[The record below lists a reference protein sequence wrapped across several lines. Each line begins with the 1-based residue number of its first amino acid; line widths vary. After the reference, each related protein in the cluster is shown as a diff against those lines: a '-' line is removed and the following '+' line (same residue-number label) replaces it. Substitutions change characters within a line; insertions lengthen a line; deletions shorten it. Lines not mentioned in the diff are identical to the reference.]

1 MVKTIVKAIV
11 CNCVYLHLI
20 KNEISKTTI
29 WINKKTQLTMPHYF
43 QKKLKLLVVLNMN
56 ELVSFKHLC
65 FQCLNVLV
73 IYSELAIFGLKF
85 FKLRVA
91 VII

>member
-1 MVKTIVKAIV
+1 
-11 CNCVYLHLI
+11 
-20 KNEISKTTI
+20 
-29 WINKKTQLTMPHYF
+29 MPHYF
-43 QKKLKLLVVLNMN
+43 QKKLKLLVILNMN
-56 ELVSFKHLC
+56 ELVSFKHFC